1 MYHEYK
7 IKFEITLL
15 EFVKSSLF
23 IKSIL
28 VFHFIPIFAYFY
40 SMHVHF
46 TQGKGVEQKVCVLQ
60 RACLFLYCVAS
71 VVCITLVCIRPAH
84 FPRGMLGSV
93 QHDSYSMFYRLSM
106 NLIFYSNKEGPLF
119 DPLLFNPLFS
129 MPIVESALFN
139 GISPQY
145 SMFPT
150 LSLSNV
156 VSVPSLQNTP
166 TVRITFLFI
175 SETVI

>member
-1 MYHEYK
+1 M
-7 IKFEITLL
+7 
-15 EFVKSSLF
+15 
-23 IKSIL
+23 L
-28 VFHFIPIFAYFY
+28 V
-40 SMHVHF
+40 S
-46 TQGKGVEQKVCVLQ
+46 
-60 RACLFLYCVAS
+60 YCVAS
-71 VVCITLVCIRPAH
+71 VVCVTQACIRPAH

-106 NLIFYSNKEGPLF
+106 SLIFYSNKEGPLL
-119 DPLLFNPLFS
+119 DPSLFVPLFS

-139 GISPQY
+139 GISLQY

-156 VSVPSLQNTP
+156 VSVPSLQNTI
-166 TVRITFLFI
+166 TIKITFLFI

>member
-1 MYHEYK
+1 MYYQYK

-28 VFHFIPIFAYFY
+28 VFHFISIFAYFY
-40 SMHVHF
+40 SIHVHF

-71 VVCITLVCIRPAH
+71 VVCITLVCIRLAH

-93 QHDSYSMFYRLSM
+93 QLDSYSMFYRLSVI
-106 NLIFYSNKEGPLF
+106 LIFYSNKEGPLL
-119 DPLLFNPLFS
+119 DPLLFISLFS

-139 GISPQY
+139 GISPQFP
-145 SMFPT
+145 MLPT
-150 LSLSNV
+150 LSLSNIV
-156 VSVPSLQNTP
+156 M
-166 TVRITFLFI
+166 RFLPYKI
-175 SETVI
+175 PQQ

>member
-1 MYHEYK
+1 MYYQYK

-15 EFVKSSLF
+15 VFVKSSLL

-28 VFHFIPIFAYFY
+28 VFHFISIFAYFY
-40 SMHVHF
+40 SIHVHF

-71 VVCITLVCIRPAH
+71 VGVTQACIRPAH

-106 NLIFYSNKEGPLF
+106 SLIFYSNKE
-119 DPLLFNPLFS
+119 DPLLDPSLFIPLFS

-139 GISPQY
+139 GISPQFP
-145 SMFPT
+145 MLPT

-156 VSVPSLQNTP
+156 VS
-166 TVRITFLFI
+166 RFLPYKI
-175 SETVI
+175 PQQ